1 MGDEVVTLS
10 LNTNST
16 ITDVV
21 KHIIRIKEN
30 DTLTI
35 GSIESLIEKEVLHDM
50 GGVYESPDF
59 GNTIYI
65 KKKVK

>member
-16 ITDVV
+16 ITEVV
-21 KHIIRIKEN
+21 KHIIKIKED
-30 DTLTI
+30 DTLAV

-50 GGVYESPDF
+50 GGIYESPDF